1 MEACFRDYMHA
12 AAALDIRYWAYD
24 ALPPNAYQ
32 NEVTVP
38 AAGLAAFVKRAINVS
53 VSGAI

>member
-1 MEACFRDYMHA
+1 MQEVCFRDYMHA
-12 AAALDIRYWAYD
+12 AAALDIHYWAYT

-38 AAGLAAFVKRAINVS
+38 AAGLAALVS
-53 VSGAI
+53 HVMHG